1 MSMCSYVYALVQ
13 PNKHTHLQKHTHTHA
28 HMLSQDV
35 SQNPYPVPVFSAE
48 PSNLGVKPL
57 PVHLPGL
64 DKQST
69 QRPRKA
75 TLAPTHPHPLR
86 YSGSR
91 RLHPRSRSLSAKHRP
106 VSPMHKTRQ
115 PTFFK
120 PLMLYR
126 YICKRLLLTASRLI
140 CGGMLKGTS
149 FTRNF

>member
-13 PNKHTHLQKHTHTHA
+13 PNKHTHLQKHTHTHT

-69 QRPRKA
+69 
-75 TLAPTHPHPLR
+75 
-86 YSGSR
+86 
-91 RLHPRSRSLSAKHRP
+91 
-106 VSPMHKTRQ
+106 
-115 PTFFK
+115 
-120 PLMLYR
+120 
-126 YICKRLLLTASRLI
+126 
-140 CGGMLKGTS
+140 
-149 FTRNF
+149 